1 MLDLQKIEASKLH
14 SEVLEF
20 GPVEC
25 MECGYDGEIPVQY
38 YLVKSK
44 GAKESDFQYLDKLV
58 KEKTGFETF
67 TEMGSEL
74 GDLISVCRCPECE
87 SEEIFQDL

>member
-1 MLDLQKIEASKLH
+1 MLDLQKIDQSKLD

-25 MECGYDGEIPVQY
+25 MECGYDDVIPVQY

-44 GAKESDFQYLDKLV
+44 RDSDFQYLDKAV
-58 KEKTGFETF
+58 KAQTGFKQF
-67 TEMGSEL
+67 TQMCSEL
-74 GDLISVCRCPECE
+74 GDLVSVCRCPKCN